1 MTLSSKEN
9 KLLCGHREGLQPW
22 HSLHY
27 SVCKTIYAVAKLKL
41 QLLAKKKAG
50 WLVDVLVDVDVPFER
65 QRKPEKHM
73 ATSGIFHFVK
83 TCHDFQKLIHLK

>member
-41 QLLAKKKAG
+41 QLLVKKRQGGLLMCLLMLMCLLKDKENQKNT
-50 WLVDVLVDVDVPFER
+50 WLQAEYFIL
-65 QRKPEKHM
+65 
-73 ATSGIFHFVK
+73 
-83 TCHDFQKLIHLK
+83 

>member
-41 QLLAKKKAG
+41 QLLVKKGRVACWCSMLFLKDKEDQEIT
-50 WLVDVLVDVDVPFER
+50 WLQAEYVIL
-65 QRKPEKHM
+65 
-73 ATSGIFHFVK
+73 
-83 TCHDFQKLIHLK
+83 

>member
-9 KLLCGHREGLQPW
+9 KLLCGHREGLQPR

-41 QLLAKKKAG
+41 QLLAKKREG
-50 WLVDVLVDVDVPFER
+50 GLLMCHVVFER

-73 ATSGIFHFVK
+73 RNISFCKKHVMT
-83 TCHDFQKLIHLK
+83 LRN